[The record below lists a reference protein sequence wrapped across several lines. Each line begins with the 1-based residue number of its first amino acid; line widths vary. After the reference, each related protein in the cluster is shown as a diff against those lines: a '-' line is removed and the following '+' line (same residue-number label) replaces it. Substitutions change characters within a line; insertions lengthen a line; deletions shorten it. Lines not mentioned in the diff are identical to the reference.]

1 MKTFLLTL
9 EYLPFKGG
17 VANYYSHL
25 VKYWPSEMTVV
36 TNHELIKK
44 KYLIPWLAAFF
55 KLKNILK
62 KNPESLILIGQVLPL
77 GTVAWLNYLIRPYK
91 YVVFLHGMDF
101 SFALKKSRK
110 AYLMDKSLARAHK
123 IVCANS
129 YVADL
134 LKKWRP
140 AYESKILI
148 INPGVDD
155 VATVADPLLLE
166 KYHNN
171 NKIILLSLGRLV
183 KRKGVDKVLE
193 ALALLDKEL
202 SDKILYLIAGTG
214 ESEIYLKEL
223 AAKLK
228 TEVIFTGE
236 VSEPEKWALLD
247 LCDIFIMPAR
257 EINGDF
263 EGFGIVYLEANL
275 CGKPVIAGRSGGVS
289 DAVSHEESG
298 LLINP
303 DNIQEISVAIKNLVD
318 NKTEREKLGRAG
330 RERALDKFKWQTQ
343 ITKLYNNL

>member
-36 TNHELIKK
+36 THHDLMKK

-77 GTVAWLNYLIRPYK
+77 GTVAWLNYLIKPYK
-91 YVVFLHGMDF
+91 YVVIFHGMDF
-101 SFALKKSRK
+101 SFALKSSRK
-110 AYLMDKSLARAHK
+110 AYLMSKSLKYANK

-134 LKKWRP
+134 IKKWRP
-140 AYESKILI
+140 EYESKIVI

-166 KYHNN
+166 KYHNH
-171 NKIILLSLGRLV
+171 NKVILLSLGRLV

-193 ALALLDKEL
+193 ALALLDKEFN
-202 SDKILYLIAGTG
+202 DKILYLIAGTG
-214 ESEIYLKEL
+214 ESEMYLKEL
-223 AAKLK
+223 ASKLK

-289 DAVSHEESG
+289 DAVNDGESG
-298 LLINP
+298 LLVNP
-303 DNIQEISVAIKNLVD
+303 ESIQEISLAIKALVINQD
-318 NKTEREKLGRAG
+318 ERERMGKIG
-330 RERALDKFKWQTQ
+330 RERALESFKWQTQ

>member
-25 VKYWPSEMTVV
+25 VKYWPGEMTVV
-36 TNHELIKK
+36 TSNELIKK

-77 GTVAWLNYLIRPYK
+77 GTVAWLNYLIKPYK
-91 YVVFLHGMDF
+91 YAVFLHGMDF
-101 SFALKKSRK
+101 SFALKKGRK
-110 AYLMDKSLARAHK
+110 VYLMDKSLACAHR

-140 AYESKILI
+140 DYESKILVV
-148 INPGVDD
+148 NPGVDD

-166 KYHNN
+166 KYHNHD
-171 NKIILLSLGRLV
+171 KTILLSLGRLV

-193 ALALLDKEL
+193 ALALLDEEI
-202 SDKILYLIAGTG
+202 SSKILYLIAGTG
-214 ESEIYLKEL
+214 ESEIYLKDL
-223 AAKLK
+223 AAKLR

-289 DAVSHEESG
+289 DAVSDSESG
-298 LLINP
+298 LLVNP
-303 DNIQEISVAIKNLVD
+303 ESAQEISIAIKTLVV
-318 NKTEREKLGRAG
+318 NKDERERMGSVG
-330 RERALDKFKWQTQ
+330 RERALESFKWQNQ

>member
-25 VKYWPSEMTVV
+25 VKYWPGEIKVV
-36 TNHELIKK
+36 TKPELLQK

-55 KLKNILK
+55 KLKSILK
-62 KNPESLILIGQVLPL
+62 KNPAALILIGQVLPL
-77 GTVAWLNYLIRPYK
+77 GTAAWLNYLIKPYK

-101 SFALKKSRK
+101 SFALRTGRK
-110 AYLMDKSLARAHK
+110 AYLMDKALAKADK
-123 IVCANS
+123 IICANS

-140 AYESKILI
+140 VYTSKILI
-148 INPGVDD
+148 ANPGIDD
-155 VATVADPLLLE
+155 QVGVTDTLLRE
-166 KYHNN
+166 KYHSTG
-171 NKIILLSLGRLV
+171 KTILLSLGRLV
-183 KRKGVDKVLE
+183 ERKGVDYVLK
-193 ALALLDKEL
+193 ALALLDDEL
-202 SDKILYLIAGTG
+202 SDQILYLVAGTG
-214 ESEIYLKEL
+214 EAEKHLKSL
-223 AAKLK
+223 ALNLK
-228 TEVIFTGE
+228 TQVIFTGE

-289 DAVSHEESG
+289 DAVSHNESG
-298 LLINP
+298 LLVDP
-303 DNIQEISVAIKNLVD
+303 ANISEIGAAIKNLVAS
-318 NKTEREKLGRAG
+318 KIEQERLGTQG
-330 RERALDKFKWQTQ
+330 RQRVLTDFKWPNQ
-343 ITKLYNNL
+343 ITKLYNDL